1 LGICLYQ
8 LGAIQLNLVDS
19 SKLVILVI
27 QAIEIYSYIMLIW
40 AICSWFPQLHGS
52 KFFSVV
58 DRLVYP
64 YARVFRNL
72 VPPIGGFDFSIIV
85 AFLAL
90 SLAQKLLASLI

>member
-1 LGICLYQ
+1 MI
-8 LGAIQLNLVDS
+8 
-19 SKLVILVI
+19 
-27 QAIEIYSYIMLIW
+27 
-40 AICSWFPQLHGS
+40 
-52 KFFSVV
+52 

-64 YARVFRNL
+64 YARLFRSI

>member
-1 LGICLYQ
+1 
-8 LGAIQLNLVDS
+8 VDTS
-19 SKLVILVI
+19 RLVILIV
-27 QAIEIYSYIMLIW
+27 QAIEIYSVI
-40 AICSWFPQLHGS
+40 
-52 KFFSVV
+52 

-90 SLAQKLLASLI
+90 NLAQKLLASLI